1 MVVVSK
7 LANMGNGRRG
17 WVYLELLLISLPR
30 QLKPHL
36 WSFGY
41 VQRATGNSSLHS
53 GMNSEA
59 KDTVVNKSDSVSAS
73 PVNRDVE
80 KPIAKLRSVFPQL

>member
-1 MVVVSK
+1 MAGSK

-17 WVYLELLLISLPR
+17 GVCLELLLLSLPR

-41 VQRATGNSSLHS
+41 VQRATGNSSLRS
-53 GMNSEA
+53 GMSSEA
-59 KDTVVNKSDSVSAS
+59 KDTVVNKSDTVCQ
-73 PVNRDVE
+73 P
-80 KPIAKLRSVFPQL
+80 PQ

>member
-1 MVVVSK
+1 MVVSK
-7 LANMGNGRRG
+7 LANMRNGRRG

-41 VQRATGNSSLHS
+41 VQRDIIPQGIHS

-73 PVNRDVE
+73 PVNRDLE